1 MQTFSVQIEDNYMQ
15 QFMNFVNKSH
25 SNIIIAKD
33 NNLELDPY
41 FYERQKKLHRIR
53 DEIKSGKMELLS
65 EEEAEREMELFFKK
79 LEQ

>member
-25 SNIIIAKD
+25 SNIIITKD

>member
-1 MQTFSVQIEDNYMQ
+1 MQTFSIQIEDSYMQ

-25 SNIIIAKD
+25 SHIIITKD
-33 NNLELDPY
+33 QNLELDPY

-65 EEEAEREMELFFKK
+65 EEEAEKEINLF
-79 LEQ
+79 